1 MNRLFFVI
9 VVLMFP
15 LLAFSQMD
23 AKSILMQRGEVYF
36 RFQIAPERLNEI
48 SRIVSIDGYRNGICY
63 AYANAREFAEFRKLG
78 IDCEPVREYYE
89 AKDEL
94 QMAESLNDM
103 FSWNVYPTY
112 SIYFEMMQYFAT
124 TYPEICKLDTIGTSY
139 SGYKLLAVKISDNVN
154 ADEAEPEFF
163 LGGQM
168 HGDELIGGM
177 VCLRLIHKLLS
188 EYGTNSEVANL
199 VNNMEIF
206 INPLSNPEG
215 TYFAGGSNMDYA
227 SRYTRI
233 GDGYD
238 DFIDINRN
246 FPDAIDGEHPDG
258 NVYSIET
265 EAFMQYADEHNFVM
279 SANLHSGAELVNY
292 PFDTEEALPA
302 DDAWWQMV
310 SSEYVALA
318 RQACNDP
325 EYMTSDYSSG
335 YTNGYAWY
343 RITGSRQDYMNYF
356 KHCRE
361 VTLELS
367 IEKQLPNNLLPS
379 YTSRNLP
386 PMMAYMNRATKGL
399 RGFVTDSLTGEPL
412 RAMVFVNGHDYFNS
426 HVYSFLPTGE
436 YYRYLKAGHYN
447 VSFYA
452 DGYIHKTIAVD
463 IADGEALPLDVQ
475 LVQGYDPET
484 IIDSNDEAIS
494 LYPNP
499 VVDKLFIGSDKHFS
513 SLEIYDVNGRLLLS
527 KKNIVGFVDVSM
539 LSHGQYLLNL
549 VMDDGKVMRTKFMKM

>member
-89 AKDEL
+89 AKDGVL
-94 QMAESLNDM
+94 MAESLNDM
-103 FSWNVYPTY
+103 FAWNRYPTY
-112 SIYFEMMQYFAT
+112 NIYCEMMHFYAEN
-124 TYPEICKLDTIGTSY
+124 YPEICKLDTIGTTF
-139 SGYKLLAVKISDNVN
+139 SGYKLLALKISDNVN

-188 EYGTNSEVANL
+188 EYGTSSEVANL

-215 TYFAGGSNMDYA
+215 TYFAEGSNMDYA

-238 DFIDINRN
+238 DFIDMNRN

-258 NVYSIET
+258 NAYSIET

-367 IEKQLPNNLLPS
+367 IDKQLPNNLLPS

-412 RAMVFVNGHDYFNS
+412 WSMVFVNGHDYFNS

-549 VMDDGKVMRTKFMKM
+549 VMDDGKVMRTKFMKK